1 MENKEQSANKQG
13 LENGSN
19 QNKIQEKPKTPIE
32 KLKNWEEISEVE
44 EKEILKTQFSKI
56 NKASK
61 NSHHNIDEIANPKL
75 KSELDKSLSLWE
87 TNEVKQ
93 KISTGE
99 EVKSMVFYLPQDLQ
113 DHKLDKFL
121 QGEERQCLIDSKSEN
136 ALLEMTKKTPKQET
150 WKVGEIPQKEEIIQQ
165 IEQKKE
171 EIMQEVQA
179 ENKWI
184 WEQVWDF
191 FKALLEMI
199 LNFLKG
205 FDSFFKPKKQEEK
218 KEVVKKQEWIPRVEG
233 KLEGWKIQ
241 AIIGGKEI
249 VFESENI
256 PMIAGRQEKQLE
268 WIEETIVLVGNEKYI
283 IKDWKVFDWNG
294 TMDWLSQSV
303 KYNVWDVEYDR
314 VQKELTAL
322 WEKTIDNFTYNNFI
336 RNEKLLSWLIFL
348 WHAKINPI
356 QEKKRDTLRD
366 LNSIFQIFELPTETI
381 ADNITVEAMGKIID
395 KYKAMYYP
403 ILRKYFTF

>member
-1 MENKEQSANKQG
+1 
-13 LENGSN
+13 
-19 QNKIQEKPKTPIE
+19 
-32 KLKNWEEISEVE
+32 
-44 EKEILKTQFSKI
+44 
-56 NKASK
+56 
-61 NSHHNIDEIANPKL
+61 
-75 KSELDKSLSLWE
+75 
-87 TNEVKQ
+87 
-93 KISTGE
+93 
-99 EVKSMVFYLPQDLQ
+99 
-113 DHKLDKFL
+113 
-121 QGEERQCLIDSKSEN
+121 
-136 ALLEMTKKTPKQET
+136 
-150 WKVGEIPQKEEIIQQ
+150 
-165 IEQKKE
+165 
-171 EIMQEVQA
+171 
-179 ENKWI
+179 
-184 WEQVWDF
+184 
-191 FKALLEMI
+191 MI
-199 LNFLKG
+199 LDFLKG
-205 FDSFFKPKKQEEK
+205 FDHFFKPKKQEKK

-233 KLEGWKIQ
+233 KFDGWKIQ
-241 AIIGGKEI
+241 ATIGGKEI

-294 TMDWLSQSV
+294 TMDRLSQSV